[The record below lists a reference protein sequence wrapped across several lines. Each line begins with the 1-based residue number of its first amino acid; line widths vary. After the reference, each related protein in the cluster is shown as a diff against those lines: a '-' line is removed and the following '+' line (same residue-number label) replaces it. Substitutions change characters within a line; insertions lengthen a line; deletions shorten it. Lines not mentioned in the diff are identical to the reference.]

1 MDNLTTRWYAE
12 VCVAEL
18 YPISAVAKLTSIPL
32 DTLRAW
38 ERRYGVVV
46 PKRVA
51 RGRLYST
58 EQVKRL
64 QLLRRAVD
72 DGHSIGQVAG
82 LADRQLRALLAKTS
96 SLARSEEAPGSASR
110 VTLPDI
116 LSPVLQAL
124 ERFDYAATDQEINRL
139 VIAIPNPRDFVHQ
152 AALPLMHTI
161 GQRWHD
167 GKCSIAQEHILT
179 RQLTAILSS
188 LVRNYSP
195 SNHSARVL
203 FATPQN
209 ERHEFPILAA
219 AMLTA
224 AAGLGVFYL
233 GSDLPAADIVLAT
246 RRTDADAVL
255 LSLEVA
261 PSADTLEELS
271 YISRKVPR
279 DVSLW
284 LGGRPELRLG
294 KVTSGSRWQVLEDYH
309 SLEHQLAALA
319 AGG

>member
-1 MDNLTTRWYAE
+1 
-12 VCVAEL
+12 VAEL

-195 SNHSARVL
+195 SNPSARVL

-219 AMLTA
+219 AI
-224 AAGLGVFYL
+224 
-233 GSDLPAADIVLAT
+233 DIVLAT

-279 DVSLW
+279 EVSLW

-294 KVTSGSRWQVLEDYH
+294 KVTSGSRWQVLEDYY